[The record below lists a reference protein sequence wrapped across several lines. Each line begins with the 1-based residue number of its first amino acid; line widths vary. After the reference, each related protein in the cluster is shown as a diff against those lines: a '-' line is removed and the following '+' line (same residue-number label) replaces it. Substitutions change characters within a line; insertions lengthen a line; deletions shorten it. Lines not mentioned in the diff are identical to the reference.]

1 VAFGGSLDQHIP
13 DHPGLRSHASA
24 VFPKPEPGSIGP
36 LQPVEIDPTCRL
48 ARALGATTTTGAHS
62 HHQAVAR
69 VGEGLVA
76 VGGELGPFGVEG
88 GVPRLRIVRAGCRSI
103 RA

>member
-1 VAFGGSLDQHIP
+1 MQLLNVAFGGTLDQHIS
-13 DHPGLRSHASA
+13 DHPGLLSHASA

-48 ARALGATTTTGAHS
+48 ARALGVTTTTGAHS

-69 VGEGLVA
+69 VQA
-76 VGGELGPFGVEG
+76 HPQELRVVGVEQG
-88 GVPRLRIVRAGCRSI
+88 FDTGDDGPLHD
-103 RA
+103 